1 MSVTASAPG
10 KLVIAGDYA
19 VLEGA
24 PAVVMAI
31 NRRAH
36 VIVDDGSEE
45 GFLIDAPDLG
55 VKARGRLCGQKV
67 QWSDEAAAAALDLV
81 TCVLAYFA
89 AHDALPPRFAA
100 RLDTHA
106 FFSPYGRK
114 DKLGLGSSA
123 ALAVALA
130 GAIGAVDGHEAPDL
144 AAMMAMHRDL
154 QNGRGSGLDIA
165 SALLGGVLV
174 YRLHQGRAR
183 TQQQSWPRALALCCV
198 WSGRPASTGSALA
211 QLAQWRQ
218 QQAGAY
224 RALMDELT
232 NASSAVAAA
241 LAGDDAEAMLEAL
254 AAYAHG
260 LDRLGGASG
269 IDIVCDEHRAIAG
282 IAAECGVVY
291 KTCGAGGGDVGIACA
306 TDTERLTHFAR
317 KVDAAGF
324 YVLDVGVD
332 TQGLMVQTP
341 ATSNRRQAWTTCA

>member
-1 MSVTASAPG
+1 MKVTASAPG

-24 PAVVMAI
+24 PALVMAI
-31 NRRAH
+31 NRRAS
-36 VIVDDGSEE
+36 VVLEDWREE

-55 VKARGRLCGQKV
+55 VMARGRLCGQKV
-67 QWSDEAAAAALDLV
+67 QWRDDAAAERLDLV

-89 AHDALPPRFAA
+89 ARKTLPQRFAA

-106 FFSPYGRK
+106 FFSSYGRK

-130 GAIGAVDGHEAPDL
+130 GAIGAMGGHKPPDL
-144 AAMMAMHRDL
+144 AAMMAMHREL
-154 QNGRGSGLDIA
+154 QNGHGSGLDIA
-165 SALLGGVLV
+165 SALLGGVLI
-174 YRLHQGRAR
+174 YRLHKGKPR
-183 TQQQSWPRALALCCV
+183 TQSGSWPRALALCCV

-211 QLAQWRQ
+211 QLAQWRREHS
-218 QQAGAY
+218 ARY
-224 RALMDELT
+224 DTLMNELT
-232 NASSAVAAA
+232 TDASAVATA
-241 LAGDDAEAMLEAL
+241 LAADDAEAMLEAL
-254 AAYAHG
+254 GAYARG
-260 LDRLGGASG
+260 LDHLGRSSS

-282 IAAECGVVY
+282 MAADCGVVY

-332 TQGLMVQTP
+332 TQGLSLDTP
-341 ATSNRRQAWTTCA
+341 APTDRRPAWTTCA